1 MTVLKPGK
9 DTIRLEVPVLS
20 LPKEQ
25 ENITEKDTTVDG
37 KNLGVGVDQ
46 VRVMANKKFLAA
58 NPAAKRLFEL
68 MKVPIEDVNA
78 QQKLVQDGESSP
90 KDIRRHAEEWIK
102 KNQEIFDSWV
112 ESAKK
117 AATN

>member
-1 MTVLKPGK
+1 V
-9 DTIRLEVPVLS
+9 I
-20 LPKEQ
+20 
-25 ENITEKDTTVDG
+25 
-37 KNLGVGVDQ
+37 
-46 VRVMANKKFLAA
+46 ANNKCLAA

-68 MKVPIEDVNA
+68 MTIPIDDVNA

-90 KDIRRHAEEWIK
+90 KDIRRHAEEWIN